1 MDNILEV
8 EYQEEIAD
16 KKFLLTIGLFL
27 LMVGLFI
34 FVNSVIMPTIEQINP
49 VGNLIILR

>member
-1 MDNILEV
+1 MDNILEL

-16 KKFLLTIGLFL
+16 RRFLLTLGLFL
-27 LMVGLFI
+27 LIVGLSIVI
-34 FVNSVIMPTIEQINP
+34 FNVIMPTIESINP